1 MSQPIM
7 YVDTSEVR
15 PGRLEE
21 LKAAMNDLARFV
33 QANEPHLLAY
43 NVYFTGDGTRMR
55 IERRAGGDYRAA
67 VRLGLSDD
75 EWEQPSLCAGWPH
88 SGRAADSRGL
98 RLHATD
104 TDWSAGAGGRTAGTD
119 PNASAAIDRA
129 HHDRAAT
136 PVRAGVQT
144 IIERSGIPRAEAD
157 QS

>member
-1 MSQPIM
+1 VITEQ
-7 YVDTSEVR
+7 R
-15 PGRLEE
+15 FAFARLLE
-21 LKAAMNDLARFV
+21 
-33 QANEPHLLAY
+33 
-43 NVYFTGDGTRMR
+43 
-55 IERRAGGDYRAA
+55 
-67 VRLGLSDD
+67 GLSDD

>member
-1 MSQPIM
+1 MITEQ
-7 YVDTSEVR
+7 R
-15 PGRLEE
+15 FAFARLLE
-21 LKAAMNDLARFV
+21 
-33 QANEPHLLAY
+33 
-43 NVYFTGDGTRMR
+43 
-55 IERRAGGDYRAA
+55 
-67 VRLGLSDD
+67 GLSDD

-88 SGRAADSRGL
+88 SGRAADSHGL

-104 TDWSAGAGGRTAGTD
+104 TDWSAGGRTAGTD

-144 IIERSGIPRAEAD
+144 IIERSGVPRAEAD